1 MIKEV
6 LNVNNVK
13 KTYKERVA
21 LDSTSFS
28 ISQGEIFGLIGP
40 NGAGKT
46 TLLKLI
52 TGLAKPDEGSVLI
65 NGYDIKKSFTDAIE
79 EVGAIIEEPKF
90 YERLSGY
97 ANLSFFASLYKKK
110 ISKEEILKLAKLVGL
125 EKRINDKVKT
135 YSLGMKQRLGIAQA
149 LLNSPSLL
157 ILDEP
162 TNGLDPYGIT
172 EIRSLLQSIS
182 KERQIAILISSH
194 ILAEMEKICDTIAI
208 IDNGKIV
215 EIKKVHD
222 FSSLANGQERISIK
236 VDYPNYAAKL
246 IKEKENIPVSVVANK
261 VILTTKEQNIP
272 NVIKLLIS
280 KNISIF
286 ETKVEKKTLEEIFI
300 ETVGS
305 KKSEIL

>member
-1 MIKEV
+1 MIKNV
-6 LNVNNVK
+6 LVVNDIK
-13 KTYKERVA
+13 KSYKERVA

-28 ISQGEIFGLIGP
+28 ISRGEIFGLIGP

-52 TGLAKPDEGSVLI
+52 TGLAKSDQGTIEI
-65 NGYDIKKSFTDAIE
+65 NGYDIEKSFVNAIE
-79 EVGAIIEEPKF
+79 EVGAIIEEPRF
-90 YERLSGY
+90 YERLSGLS
-97 ANLSFFASLYKKK
+97 NLKFFASLYKKP
-110 ISKEEILKLAKLVGL
+110 ISQQEILSIVKLVGL

-194 ILAEMEKICDTIAI
+194 ILAEMEKVCDTIAI
-208 IDNGKIV
+208 INNGKII
-215 EIKKVHD
+215 ETKKVHD
-222 FSSLANGQERISIK
+222 FESLANETERISIK

-246 IKEKENIPVSVVANK
+246 IKDKYNIKINVVANK
-261 VILTTKEQNIP
+261 VILNIKEQSIP
-272 NVIKLLIS
+272 AVIKLLIS

-300 ETVGS
+300 ETVGVNKTS
-305 KKSEIL
+305 ID

>member
-1 MIKEV
+1 MVKNI

-13 KTYKERVA
+13 KSYKERVA

-28 ISQGEIFGLIGP
+28 ISKGEIFGLIGP

-52 TGLAKPDEGSVLI
+52 TGLAKSDQGTIEI
-65 NGYDIKKSFTDAIE
+65 NGFDINKSFTSAIE
-79 EVGAIIEEPKF
+79 EVGAIVEEPRF
-90 YERLSGY
+90 YERLSGF
-97 ANLSFFASLYKKK
+97 ANLKFFASLYKKE
-110 ISKEEILKLAKLVGL
+110 ISKDDILKLAKLVGL

-182 KERQIAILISSH
+182 KEKQIAILISSH

-208 IDNGKIV
+208 INNGKIV
-215 EIKKVHD
+215 EVKQVND
-222 FSSLANGQERISIK
+222 ASALANTQERISIK
-236 VDYPNYAAKL
+236 VDYPNYAAKI
-246 IKEKENIPVSVVANK
+246 IKEQENIQVNVIANK
-261 VILTTKEQNIP
+261 VILSIKEQNIP
-272 NVIKLLIS
+272 NVVKLLIS

-286 ETKVEKKTLEEIFI
+286 ETKVEKKTLEEIFL
-300 ETVGS
+300 ETVGT
-305 KKSEIL
+305 KRSEIN

>member
-1 MIKEV
+1 MIKNV
-6 LNVNNVK
+6 LVVNDIK
-13 KTYKERVA
+13 KSYKERVA

-28 ISQGEIFGLIGP
+28 ISRGEIFGLIGP

-52 TGLAKPDEGSVLI
+52 TGLAKSDQGTIEI
-65 NGYDIKKSFTDAIE
+65 NGYDIEKSFVNAIE
-79 EVGAIIEEPKF
+79 EVGAIIEEPRF
-90 YERLSGY
+90 YERLSGLS
-97 ANLSFFASLYKKK
+97 NLKFFASLYKKP
-110 ISKEEILKLAKLVGL
+110 ISQQEILSIVKLVGL

-208 IDNGKIV
+208 INNGKIV
-215 EIKKVHD
+215 ETKKVHD
-222 FSSLANGQERISIK
+222 FESLANETERISIK

-246 IKEKENIPVSVVANK
+246 IKDKYNIKINVVANK
-261 VILTTKEQNIP
+261 VILNIKEQSIP
-272 NVIKLLIS
+272 AVIKLLIS

-300 ETVGS
+300 ETVGVNKTS
-305 KKSEIL
+305 ID

>member
-1 MIKEV
+1 MIKNV
-6 LNVNNVK
+6 LVVNDIK
-13 KTYKERVA
+13 KSYKERVA

-28 ISQGEIFGLIGP
+28 ISRGEIFGLIGP

-52 TGLAKPDEGSVLI
+52 TGLAKSDQGTIEI
-65 NGYDIKKSFTDAIE
+65 NGYDIEKSFVSAIE
-79 EVGAIIEEPKF
+79 EVGAIIEEPRF
-90 YERLSGY
+90 YERLSGLS
-97 ANLSFFASLYKKK
+97 NLKFFASLYKKP
-110 ISKEEILKLAKLVGL
+110 ISQQEILSIVKLVGL

-208 IDNGKIV
+208 INNGKIV
-215 EIKKVHD
+215 ETKKVHD
-222 FSSLANGQERISIK
+222 FESLANETERISIK

-246 IKEKENIPVSVVANK
+246 IKDKYNIKINVVANK
-261 VILTTKEQNIP
+261 VILNIKEQSIP
-272 NVIKLLIS
+272 AVIKLLIS

-300 ETVGS
+300 ETVGVNKTS
-305 KKSEIL
+305 ID